1 MKSRRPVFIGCL
13 AALIAAGCADGSFTS
28 RVSLPLTQVDGQT
41 LPVTLPSGT
50 GTVQVVSGA
59 LSGSQLGTECT
70 WVINLGTGTSRTGT
84 VDECTISIADFTT
97 YELDLGGPPAPS
109 GPHTYTFGFQLD

>member
-1 MKSRRPVFIGCL
+1 MKSRRPVFIGCF
-13 AALIAAGCADGSFTS
+13 AALLAAGCADGSYTN

-70 WVINLGTGTSRTGT
+70 WVVNLSTGSSPTGT
-84 VDECTISIADFTT
+84 VEQCTISIADVETLG
-97 YELDLGGPPAPS
+97 LDLGGPPAPS
-109 GPHTYTFGFQLD
+109 GSHTYTFGFAID